1 MKTDLFIGTW
11 RLVSCELRR
20 EDSHVVYPYGK
31 DAVGYIM
38 YNEDEYMSVA
48 IMASNRPKFVS
59 GDILRGT
66 TEEKASVAET
76 YLSYCGRYEVKGDKI
91 IHHIEVSSFPNWIGV
106 KQERFYKFEG
116 DRLTLSTSP
125 MLVDGMQQSAHV
137 VWERVKS
144 K

>member
-11 RLVSCELRR
+11 RLVSFELRR
-20 EDSHVVYPYGK
+20 EDGRVVYPFGK

-38 YNEDEYMSVA
+38 YNKDGYMSVA
-48 IMASNRPKFVS
+48 FMASNRPKFAS

-66 TEEKASVAET
+66 IDEKASAAET
-76 YLSYCGRYEVKGDKI
+76 YVSYCGRYEVKGDKI
-91 IHHIEVSSFPNWIGV
+91 IHHIEVSFYPNWIGV
-106 KQERFYKFEG
+106 KQERFYKFKG
-116 DRLTLSTSP
+116 DQLTLSTP
-125 MLVDGMQQSAHV
+125 TMLIDGVQQSAHL